1 MRLSDAR
8 DAYLTHRSSTG
19 IAENTVKN
27 DRQAIRRLIDTVGD
41 IRMAD
46 LGPGHMDALISSM
59 LAGGRFAPGTVN
71 VTQSSL
77 SAWFRWAR
85 ARGYMG
91 MMQDPIADRR
101 YVPAQPTPK
110 LIIPLGDFPRVIDSV
125 DEPRDKALIIA
136 GLFLMLRQSEICDL
150 RVRDLDLQAGYI
162 DVRRFKT
169 YSKDRLPIT
178 PDARPYFAEWMITYQ
193 ECAGLLRKDDYLIP
207 ARENIGQFGSAYRLR
222 PDRPISRSAD
232 IVRRVLEPLGF
243 SDTRMGV
250 HILRRSAA
258 RAAFDEMA
266 ADGYDGALRTV
277 AAWLGHKSVTTTEL
291 YLQID
296 LDRASRDKRFTSQ
309 PLYPSLQATNVVPLR
324 KEA

>member
-8 DAYLTHRSSTG
+8 DLYLTHRSSTG
-19 IAENTVKN
+19 IAPATVKN
-27 DRQAIRRLIDTVGD
+27 DRQAIRRLIDAVGD

-46 LGPGHMDALISSM
+46 LGPGHMDALIASM

-85 ARGYMG
+85 SRGHMG
-91 MMQDPIADRR
+91 LMQDPIADRR

-110 LIIPLGDFPRVIDSV
+110 LIIPLADFPRVLNSI
-125 DEPRDKALIIA
+125 DEPRDKALITA

-162 DVRRFKT
+162 DVRRFKN

-178 PDARPYFAEWMITYQ
+178 PDGRPHFVEWMVTYQ
-193 ECAGLLRKDDYLIP
+193 EHVGALRKDDYLIP
-207 ARENIGQFGSAYRLR
+207 ARENVGQFGQAWRLR
-222 PDRPISRSAD
+222 ADRPISRSAD
-232 IVRRVLEPLGF
+232 IVRRVLEPLGYT
-243 SDTRMGV
+243 DRRMGV

-266 ADGYDGALRTV
+266 ADGFDGALRTV
-277 AAWLGHKSVTTTEL
+277 AAWLGHKSVTTTEI
-291 YLQID
+291 YLQ
-296 LDRASRDKRFTSQ
+296 LSEDRAKRDKRFTNQ

-324 KEA
+324 REA